1 MHKIAATI
9 GAALTGAPLILFS
22 PSAQADNASFVSDV
36 KALGFQQASDNL
48 ISTAR
53 SACYFLSRNRDPGQV
68 TERISRYLAV
78 DADMARTFFA
88 MSVNEYCP
96 QYLDRVGR

>member
-1 MHKIAATI
+1 MKKLHIATA
-9 GAALTGAPLILFS
+9 GLLVGVPLILLS
-22 PSAQADNASFVSDV
+22 PPVQADGSSFVSEA

-53 SACYFLSRNRDPGQV
+53 SACYFLDRNRPTDQV
-68 TERISRYLAV
+68 TNRIARYLAV
-78 DADMARTFFA
+78 DAGLASRFFA

-96 QYLDRVGR
+96 QYRDRIGG